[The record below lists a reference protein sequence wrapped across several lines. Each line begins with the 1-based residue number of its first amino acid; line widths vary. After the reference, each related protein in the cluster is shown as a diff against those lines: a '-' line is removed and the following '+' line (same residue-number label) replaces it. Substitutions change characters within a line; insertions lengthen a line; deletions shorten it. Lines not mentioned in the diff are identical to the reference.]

1 MRCSEWAFLYHS
13 LKTTAISK
21 AGESVFKWTNYPSP
35 RIIALRNPSIPCL
48 YSIPLLPGR
57 SRLLKKGSLSSP
69 AWMSNVV
76 PSHPLIHTDPWGTGR
91 KWWKR
96 DRGGHGAKHNYNHT
110 ATYLLNICYVPGTFR
125 ILSLILTTI
134 LKVDFSISNIYMK
147 WISSEKYSDYLMSMQ
162 LVGTSFTP
170 CSAWF

>member
-147 WISSEKYSDYLMSMQ
+147 WIYEKN
-162 LVGTSFTP
+162 
-170 CSAWF
+170 CK